1 MRLGHVEL
9 LCKNCERT
17 REFYVS
23 VLQFEETQV
32 QASEFSWLRS
42 DGVEILL
49 RPGKGLPK
57 YKSYGS
63 MSSAMV
69 IYCSD
74 LGSLADRLKE
84 LGVNV
89 GDPDGDPDTITFQ
102 DPDGRWL
109 QAIESY

>member
-1 MRLGHVEL
+1 
-9 LCKNCERT
+9 
-17 REFYVS
+17 
-23 VLQFEETQV
+23 
-32 QASEFSWLRS
+32 
-42 DGVEILL
+42 
-49 RPGKGLPK
+49 
-57 YKSYGS
+57 
-63 MSSAMV
+63 MV